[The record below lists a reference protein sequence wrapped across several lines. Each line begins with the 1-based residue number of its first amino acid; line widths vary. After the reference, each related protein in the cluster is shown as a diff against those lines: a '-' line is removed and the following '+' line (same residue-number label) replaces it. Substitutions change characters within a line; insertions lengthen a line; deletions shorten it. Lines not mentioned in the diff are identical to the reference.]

1 MNLNWFCRSNEIQQ
15 WFRFE
20 NLQTPQESL
29 GPTQDAKLTEL
40 HFIGYYPPLV
50 QFFFLKIFQRTTV
63 VGFGSRSWVLYLPP
77 TQKNLF
83 AYGIYAAFVWH
94 MFARLTPRMGSL
106 RQWVGGVTAGQS
118 LLLLSGK
125 EELWSSKWFHFCFSE
140 EKDKQGQ
147 SIKRKRQWWV
157 GGLYVYM
164 SVCAYIYIYIHTHT
178 PILWLRGQS
187 QEPKIAPTPKC

>member
-1 MNLNWFCRSNEIQQ
+1 MFFPFTLNCPWKPQVFVSSGKEEEKYSMNLNWFCRSNEIQQ

-40 HFIGYYPPLV
+40 HFIRYYPPLV

-83 AYGIYAAFVWH
+83 AYGIYAAFVWR
-94 MFARLTPRMGSL
+94 MFACLTPRMGSL

-118 LLLLSGK
+118 LLLLTGRVMKLQMVSF
-125 EELWSSKWFHFCFSE
+125 LFFW
-140 EKDKQGQ
+140 
-147 SIKRKRQWWV
+147 RK
-157 GGLYVYM
+157 G
-164 SVCAYIYIYIHTHT
+164 
-178 PILWLRGQS
+178 
-187 QEPKIAPTPKC
+187 